1 MQGRNNNDDHS
12 NHDCGVAYYIIDAV
26 PEHG

>member
-12 NHDCGVAYYIIDAV
+12 NNDCDSTVYIINAV